1 MDFFDLIDKRRSIRA
16 YQARAVER
24 NKIDAIVNAA
34 RLAPSAGGLQAYDIV
49 IVDDAELK
57 RSLADAALAQDFVA
71 AAPVILA
78 FCADAGRNESKYGKR
93 GAALYCIQDAT
104 IAAAYAQL
112 AAASLGLGSCWIGAF
127 DEAAVARVLRA
138 PPGIRPVALIA
149 IGHGAELPER
159 PPRRPISDIARHGHF

>member
-1 MDFFDLIDKRRSIRA
+1 MDLWDAIDKRRSIRV
-16 YQARAVER
+16 YHKKPLEPS
-24 NKIDAIVNAA
+24 KIEFVLDAA
-34 RLAPSAGGLQAYDIV
+34 RLAPSAGGLQAYNIV
-49 IVDDAELK
+49 LVDDAETK

-78 FCADAGRNESKYGKR
+78 FCADPARSESKYGKR

-112 AAASLGLGSCWIGAF
+112 AAAALGLGSCWIGAF

-138 PPGIRPVALIA
+138 PPRVRPVALIA
-149 IGHGAELPER
+149 IGYGAEAPER
-159 PPRRPISDIARHGHF
+159 PPRRPISDITRYGHF